1 MSIQD
6 LQPFFFGM
14 LEETAAINVVH
25 EHDMHH
31 RGQIRETPIAF
42 DLREAQSTLSH
53 GAYRH
58 DASCCLREF
67 AHLLL
72 GVGTRSTPSHA
83 RLDRERNAA
92 YFTYLRFPE
101 SVRRMKFLDQL
112 DRMPQSQ
119 LQAHLVH
126 AQSYAFS
133 RLRGISLGLCC
144 QRENRRD
151 VCKTA
156 SLFKGVE
163 DQAKRQRKIKQ
174 DHKFPSGLGHPKPEG
189 KDEGESYTLFQTLP
203 PDFDGV
209 IVDLC
214 PDRFASIQRE
224 INSRTRQ

>member
-1 MSIQD
+1 
-6 LQPFFFGM
+6 M
-14 LEETAAINVVH
+14 LEESAAINVVH

-101 SVRRMKFLDQL
+101 SVRRMDFSTNWVECLNRSYKRTLFMC
-112 DRMPQSQ
+112 RAMPSP
-119 LQAHLVH
+119 
-126 AQSYAFS
+126 AFVVY
-133 RLRGISLGLCC
+133 LLGSVAK
-144 QRENRRD
+144 EKRRD
-151 VCKTA
+151 ICKTT
-156 SLFKGVE
+156 SFSKGVE
-163 DQAKRQRKIKQ
+163 DQVKRQRKIKQ
-174 DHKFPSGLGHPKPEG
+174 DHKFPSELGYPKPEG
-189 KDEGESYTLFQTLP
+189 KDERESYTLFRTLP
-203 PDFDGV
+203 LDFDGV
-209 IVDLC
+209 IVDHC
-214 PDRFASIQRE
+214 PDRLRVYRGKSIVGPD
-224 INSRTRQ
+224 NN

>member
-1 MSIQD
+1 
-6 LQPFFFGM
+6 M

-67 AHLLL
+67 AHLLP

-101 SVRRMKFLDQL
+101 SVRRMDFSTNRIECL
-112 DRMPQSQ
+112 DRSYKLTLFMRRAMPSPASVVYP
-119 LQAHLVH
+119 LGSVAKEKTEGT
-126 AQSYAFS
+126 YAK
-133 RLRGISLGLCC
+133 RLRYLK
-144 QRENRRD
+144 EW
-151 VCKTA
+151 
-156 SLFKGVE
+156 
-163 DQAKRQRKIKQ
+163 KIK
-174 DHKFPSGLGHPKPEG
+174 
-189 KDEGESYTLFQTLP
+189 
-203 PDFDGV
+203 
-209 IVDLC
+209 
-214 PDRFASIQRE
+214 
-224 INSRTRQ
+224 